1 MKVDGKP
8 MRSIW
13 LEPDGWSVGVIDQT
27 ALPHRFATARLTHA
41 RRGGARHPLHAGARR
56 AADRRG
62 RRLRHLPG
70 AARRRLRRGA
80 RARLCDAS
88 RHAAD
93 RDQSQMGA
101 RRDDGRGAQPA
112 ARRPRRRR
120 LSARRRDLR
129 RGCRHQHGDRPQRPA
144 ADRGHRRA
152 QEAGRAGQRADPLQ
166 CRLARDRR
174 RRHRHGADLPG
185 ARQGHRRFT
194 SSSTRRGRATRALR
208 SPPGSSAIT
217 ACRTR

>member
-27 ALPHRFATARLTHA
+27 ALPHRFATARLTTLDEAAHA
-41 RRGGARHPLHAGARR
+41 IRAMLIRGAPLIGA
-56 AADRRG
+56 D

-70 AARRRLRRGA
+70 AARRRLRRSA
-80 RARLCDAS
+80 RPRLCDAA

-112 ARRPRRRR
+112 ARRARRRR

-129 RGCRHQHGDRPQRPA
+129 RGRRHQHRDRPQRPA
-144 ADRGHRRA
+144 ADRGDRRA
-152 QEAGRAGQRADPLQ
+152 QEAGRAGQRVDPLQ
-166 CRLARDRR
+166 CRLAGGGR
-174 RRHRHGADLPG
+174 RRHRDGADLSG

-194 SSSTRRGRATRALR
+194 SSPTKPGRAIRALR
-208 SPPGSSAIT
+208 SPPGSSAST
-217 ACRTR
+217 ACRTP